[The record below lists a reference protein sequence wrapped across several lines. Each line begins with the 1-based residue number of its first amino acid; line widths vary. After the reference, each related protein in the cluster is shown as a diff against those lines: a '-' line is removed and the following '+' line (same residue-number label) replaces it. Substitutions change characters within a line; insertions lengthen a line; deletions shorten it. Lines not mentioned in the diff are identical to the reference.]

1 MAKQV
6 QEINAGSMA
15 DIAFLLLIFFLM
27 TTTMDID
34 SGITRKLP
42 APITE
47 PQPDRVIKERNVYIV
62 LVNTYDQLFVEK
74 EVMDISMLKDGVK
87 EFITNPKE
95 DINLSEYREE
105 EIELLGKVRV
115 SKGVVSLQNDRN
127 TSYAKYIEVQNELVK
142 AFNELRDEYARSKFG
157 MPFEDLDEERKEAIK
172 KLYPQSI
179 SEAEPKNVKGEN

>member
-42 APITE
+42 SPPQTPI
-47 PQPDRVIKERNVYIV
+47 DDIIINERNVYIV

-74 EVMDISMLKDGVK
+74 EVMDISQLKDGVK
-87 EFITNPKE
+87 EFISNPADKK
-95 DINLSEYREE
+95 NLSEKK
-105 EIELLGKVRV
+105 EIEIDGLGKVYI

-157 MPFEDLDEERKEAIK
+157 MPFEDLDEERKNAIK
-172 KLYPQSI
+172 NSIHKVFQKLNQ
-179 SEAEPKNVKGEN
+179 KM